1 MMINDRS
8 IQEFVRESEEA
19 LGPRFA
25 EFEET
30 ALFNQA
36 KVLNAFKEER
46 VGTHHF
52 TTSTGY
58 GYADLG
64 RETLE
69 RVFAR
74 ALGAEAALVR
84 QQIVSGTHAIN
95 LCFSGVLRPGDEL
108 IFATGLPYDT
118 LRTVL
123 GLSGA
128 APGNLQEYGVT
139 VKVVPLL
146 SGGMIDQEGLR
157 AALTPRTKMVAFQR
171 SCGYAARP
179 SFTNK
184 QLAPVFAML
193 RQLPE
198 PPVLFVDNCYGE
210 FVEREEPLAVGA
222 DLIAGSLIKNPGGGW
237 VPSGGYIAGRADLIE
252 QVASRLYAPGLGGEV
267 GPSLINL
274 RLFFQG
280 LFAAPHRVFEMLKT
294 AALFAHVFTR
304 LGYNVH
310 PAAEAERTD
319 VIQRIDLDTP
329 ERLLAVCASLQQS
342 SPVDSYLRPEPA
354 PMPGYQT
361 KIIMAAGTFINGS
374 TSELTAD
381 GPFKPPYS
389 LFVQGCLS
397 YLHAK
402 LSLIYILERLKGD
415 VESRKLAD

>member
-1 MMINDRS
+1 MINHQS
-8 IQEFVRESEEA
+8 IQEFVQESEEA
-19 LGPRFA
+19 LLPRFT
-25 EFEET
+25 EFEEI

-52 TTSTGY
+52 TSSTGY

-74 ALGAEAALVR
+74 ALGGEAALVR

-95 LCFSGVLRPGDEL
+95 LCLSGILRPGDEL
-108 IFATGLPYDT
+108 VFATGLPYDT

-123 GLSGA
+123 GLSGE
-128 APGNLQEYGVT
+128 APGNLQEYGVS
-139 VKVVPLL
+139 VKIIPLL
-146 SGGMIDQEGLR
+146 PGGMIDQERLSQ
-157 AALTPRTKMVAFQR
+157 ALTSRTKMVAFQR
-171 SCGYAARP
+171 SCGYEARP
-179 SFTNK
+179 SFTLK
-184 QLAPVFAML
+184 QLAPVFATL
-193 RQLPE
+193 RQLPQR
-198 PPVLFVDNCYGE
+198 PVLFVDNCYGE

-222 DLIAGSLIKNPGGGW
+222 DLVAGSLIKNPGGGW
-237 VPSGGYIAGRADLIE
+237 VPSGGYIAGRADLID
-252 QVASRLYAPGLGGEV
+252 QVANRLYAPGLGGEV
-267 GPSLINL
+267 GPSLLNL

-280 LFAAPHRVFEMLKT
+280 LFAAPHRVLEMLKT
-294 AALFAHVFTR
+294 AALFAHVFAR
-304 LGYNVH
+304 LGFTVQ
-310 PAAEAERTD
+310 PEAAAERTD
-319 VIQRIDLDTP
+319 VIQRIDLNSP

-354 PMPGYQT
+354 PMPGYQA

-402 LSLIYILERLKGD
+402 LSLIYILERLKSD
-415 VESRKLAD
+415 DLSRNR